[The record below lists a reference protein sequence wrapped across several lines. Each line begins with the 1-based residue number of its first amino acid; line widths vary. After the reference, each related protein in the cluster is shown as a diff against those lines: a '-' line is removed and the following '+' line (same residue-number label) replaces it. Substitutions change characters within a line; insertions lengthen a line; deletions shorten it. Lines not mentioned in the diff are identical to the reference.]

1 MCRCRR
7 RSLVLGA
14 TAATLLALPR
24 LALAAGMLAGSARQ
38 SQSPPCAIR
47 GTVTT
52 GQVRLPGVGLSV
64 TPEAGGPALST
75 STAQDG
81 AYAIAIPGRGV
92 YTVVADLTGF
102 APVTLDVTVESSCQ
116 AQQNISL
123 TLASRVEAPKPRR
136 RRPRRRPQRRRA
148 RATGAR
154 RQRRFAARS
163 ARPPGRPGSRER
175 EPGRLGRVRSL
186 VSRRASARWTSRSTS
201 SPRNSAFRRDSR
213 SARRE
218 TP

>member
-14 TAATLLALPR
+14 TAATLLALPWS
-24 LALAAGMLAGSARQ
+24 AGMLAGSARQ

-47 GTVTT
+47 GAVTT

-64 TPEAGGPALST
+64 TPTAGGPALST

-81 AYAIAIPGRGV
+81 AYAIAIPGPGV

-102 APVTLDVTVESSCQ
+102 APVTIDVTVEPSCQ

-123 TLASRVEAPKPRR
+123 TLASRVEAPKPRCAGHSGSQLR
-136 RRPRRRPQRRRA
+136 RLA
-148 RATGAR
+148 RAIGAR
-154 RQRRFAARS
+154 RRRRFAAR
-163 ARPPGRPGSRER
+163 
-175 EPGRLGRVRSL
+175 
-186 VSRRASARWTSRSTS
+186 
-201 SPRNSAFRRDSR
+201 
-213 SARRE
+213 
-218 TP
+218 